1 MVIHKKAKSIA
12 KDPKDVG
19 DEIRDRWPAPE
30 TQNPQIF
37 WCPKGRQNWRSP
49 KDELT
54 ET

>member
-30 TQNPQIF
+30 TQI
-37 WCPKGRQNWRSP
+37 PKFFGALKVVKIGGRQRMN
-49 KDELT
+49 
-54 ET
+54 